1 MQGQSIRMRG
11 WALSDE
17 EDVMMSTGSVG
28 SAWKQLRSLPW
39 ADIRATANAT
49 RFRYRDQLW
58 PLVILAVVALAR
70 FMVDGANPSSILV
83 ATLFISVAIVFYL
96 RRKLDR
102 TTEWIYAGA
111 CLGSEILGLTLTAMY
126 GLDDYRLNAF
136 DSVSYIVLAGIW
148 WMHHEVRGVP
158 KMSTSNLVN
167 LWNCHIRDGK
177 GRLAG
182 AEIGPPIPFE
192 HGNSHTVKLVP
203 YKHTLAIAQA
213 DLPNIS
219 SGVDTPLE
227 NLLLEAHPDYPKRP
241 TMLRLQHVT
250 RSPIENTVWF
260 DKPRFKNGRI
270 LLGPYAD
277 GIGEAYLRLYEGG
290 QSMWSTTC
298 TAGTGSGKTRLM
310 ECVAISALAMRD
322 VGQHTVLFYIDGQN
336 GASSPTLFEHATW
349 AVGSD
354 GALRMISALERIAD
368 WRNKENRGHQPKP
381 LTGFTP
387 SAERPGI
394 FVLIDEAHLILS
406 LQNNKAAERL
416 AKLAKSVRKLG
427 IAFFVAAHD
436 YGLNTMKDDTL
447 RAALL
452 GGNGLVMNVSSR
464 ITGNLIPGLAMD
476 PFDIPKIPGY
486 GIVVGAAGSDIRTAP
501 YRGRYAPDDMEKDRS
516 LARGETVTVPS
527 IETWFELYP
536 ALELDPKAAY
546 AAGEDYHNR
555 HETAEREREELL
567 QYINAI
573 DESDPLERELA
584 ELVEAEAIDL
594 DVVRANEQ
602 RSITCAQRIQALDW
616 VSIGEAQVAQVMAYM
631 PELDMSTVRKALDKL
646 ASEGYLDKDSTQPQ
660 RVTYRRSKASTS

>member
-1 MQGQSIRMRG
+1 M
-11 WALSDE
+11 
-17 EDVMMSTGSVG
+17 
-28 SAWKQLRSLPW
+28 
-39 ADIRATANAT
+39 AD
-49 RFRYRDQLW
+49 
-58 PLVILAVVALAR
+58 
-70 FMVDGANPSSILV
+70 GENPSSVLV
-83 ATLFISVAIVFYL
+83 ATLFISAAVVFYV
-96 RRKLDR
+96 RRKLTR
-102 TTEWIYAGA
+102 TTEWIYAGS
-111 CLGSEILGLTLTAMY
+111 CLGSAVLGLTLTAAY
-126 GLDDYRLNAF
+126 GRDNSSLNAF
-136 DSVSYIVLAGIW
+136 AAVAYIVGAGIW
-148 WMHHEVRGVP
+148 WLHHKVRGSDTV
-158 KMSTSNLVN
+158 SSSNLVN
-167 LWNCHIRDGK
+167 LWRLHIRDGK

-192 HGNSHTVKLVP
+192 HGNSHMIKLVP
-203 YKHTLAIAQA
+203 YKQTLAIAQS

-227 NLLLEAHPDYPKRP
+227 NLVLEPHPDYPKRP
-241 TMLRLQHVT
+241 TILRLQHIT
-250 RSPIENTVWF
+250 NSPIENTVWF
-260 DKPRFKNGRI
+260 DKPRYKDGRI

-354 GALRMISALERIAD
+354 GALSMISALERIAEY
-368 WRNKENRGHQPKP
+368 RNKENRAYGW
-381 LTGFTP
+381 TGFTP

-406 LQNNKAAERL
+406 LQNNRAADRL
-416 AKLAKSVRKLG
+416 ARLAKSVRKLG
-427 IAFFVAAHD
+427 IGFFVAAHD

-486 GIVVGAAGSDIRTAP
+486 GVVVGATGSDIRTAP

-516 LARGETVTVPS
+516 LARGERVPVPS
-527 IETWFELYP
+527 IETWFELYS
-536 ALELDPKAAY
+536 ALELDPPTAR
-546 AAGEDYHNR
+546 AAGDNYRNR

-567 QYINAI
+567 AYINAA
-573 DESDPLERELA
+573 DESEQLERELA
-584 ELVEAEAIDL
+584 ELVETVDL
-594 DVVRANEQ
+594 DHTEEQ
-602 RSITCAQRIQALDW
+602 RSVTFDRIKALDW
-616 VSIGEAQVAQVMAYM
+616 GSLGEVQVAQVMAYM
-631 PELDMSTVRKALDKL
+631 PELDMSTVRKALDRL
-646 ASEGYLDKDSTQPQ
+646 ADPDTGEPFLVKVKDGA
-660 RVTYRRSKASTS
+660 RVSYQLSKAVK